1 MNAIPP
7 THPLDIAMRLTP
19 TEDGRLRGATS
30 DEYWNMMGPFGG
42 TTASLMLKAALDA
55 PQRIGDPVAL
65 TVNFCAPVAK
75 GDFFIDLKETRTN
88 RSTQHWSM
96 ELSQGDGVAAS
107 ATAVF
112 AKRRETWTHQP
123 AARPAI
129 PPRETLVPMDTEGR
143 NAWLSRYDLRFA
155 EGAMNFIARADDDP
169 APSRSLLWIAD
180 KPARALDFISLASL
194 ADTFIVRIFL
204 VRGRMVPAGTVSL
217 TTYFHTD
224 AAALGALG
232 SEPLIGVA
240 DTKVFRQGY
249 FDQSAELWSA
259 DGRLLATS
267 VQTVYFKE

>member
-1 MNAIPP
+1 MNISTPP
-7 THPLDIAMRLTP
+7 HPLDIATRLTP
-19 TEDGRLRGATS
+19 DRDGRLKGRTS
-30 DEYWNMMGPFGG
+30 DDYWNMMGPFGG
-42 TTASLMLKAALDA
+42 TTAAVLLKAALDA
-55 PQRIGDPVAL
+55 PERIGDPVAL
-65 TVNFCAPVAK
+65 TVNFCAPIAK

-96 ELSQGDGVAAS
+96 ELSQEDGVAAS

-112 AKRRETWTHQP
+112 AKRRETWAHQP
-123 AARPAI
+123 AEKPAI
-129 PPRETLVPMDTEGR
+129 PPYETLTPINTEGR
-143 NAWLSRYDLRFA
+143 NAWLQRYDLRFA
-155 EGAMNFIARADDDP
+155 EGAINLEARADDDP

-180 KPARALDFISLASL
+180 QPARALDFTSLASL

-224 AAALGALG
+224 AAALAALG
-232 SEPLIGVA
+232 TQPLIGIA
-240 DTKVFRQGY
+240 DAKVFRQGY

-259 DGRLLATS
+259 EGKLLATS